1 MVIALGSCVNQT
13 NSMNTTNK
21 STYALLVRSEEKE
34 RGLLEIVVYS
44 LFILSAVAAIWQFAQ
59 QPVTISAPGIEA
71 KRCVTCATQS
81 PEVGFQI

>member
-1 MVIALGSCVNQT
+1 MVIALRSCVNQT
-13 NSMNTTNK
+13 NYMNTTNE

-59 QPVTISAPGIEA
+59 QPVMISAPGIEA
-71 KRCVTCATQS
+71 RRCVTCATQS
-81 PEVGFQI
+81 PEVSFQI

>member
-44 LFILSAVAAIWQFAQ
+44 LFILSAVAAIVQFAS
-59 QPVTISAPGIEA
+59 QPVKLMVDPVRTTTSAA
-71 KRCVTCATQS
+71 HV
-81 PEVGFQI
+81 EVVNRA